1 MTTQRD
7 IFIRRGETFVLT
19 VRWETEPWMYA
30 AIASISQTAPAR
42 ITLQGAGATIPPGWR
57 VAVVDAK
64 GMTELNATGNPPK
77 NKDLRRAAVVS
88 DTELELSGVSA
99 AGFGKHQANSGYLA
113 WMTPHSLDDFYARL
127 QIKDRPGGAVL
138 HTATS
143 LPLGGIVISDAEKTI
158 EFKVD
163 AVTAESFAWSSGVY
177 DLEMISAGGTVTA
190 LLEGAVTVGA
200 EVTTIA

>member
-30 AIASISQTAPAR
+30 AIASIAQSAPAR
-42 ITLQGAGATIPPGWR
+42 VTLQGAGAAIPPGWR

-88 DTELELSGVSA
+88 ATELELSGVSA
-99 AGFGKHQANSGYLA
+99 ASFAAHRANTGYLA
-113 WMTPHSLDDFYARL
+113 WMTPHSLDDFTARM
-127 QIKDRPGGAVL
+127 QIKDRVGGAVL
-138 HTATS
+138 HTLTS
-143 LPLGGIVISDAEKTI
+143 APLGGIVLSDAEKTI
-158 EFKVD
+158 ELKIS
-163 AVTAESFAWSSGVY
+163 AAEAEAFDWDSGVY